1 MCVGRGCNA
10 ESLNRRQEKF
20 SSGGGA
26 MVAEDSYGTCPKRN
40 RSLSSV
46 DLCHIVNNHPTS
58 SASITLNFQ

>member
-20 SSGGGA
+20 SGGGA
-26 MVAEDSYGTCPKRN
+26 MVVDDSYRTCPKRN

-46 DLCHIVNNHPTS
+46 DLCHTVNNHPTC